1 MRNILETTLSGCY
14 KYSTSGF
21 WYWTAGQRI
30 DPSRCSTFI
39 WRVTSTNTYNDTV
52 STMTYTNWYSLE
64 PDCGTGQTEKCMN
77 LYSRHSY
84 KWNDLSCSS
93 EVCSVCELD
102 IWVHRPT
109 DEAQRNRHRLTYSL
123 LYLHLSSDIT
133 TQYWKSKLL
142 YLK

>member
-1 MRNILETTLSGCY
+1 MLRHRGIFNLKHCLFAHTALFCCTKNLKLLVEAVVLVSNLRRMRNILETTLSGCY

-64 PDCGTGQTEKCMN
+64 PDCGRGQTEKCMN

-102 IWVHRPT
+102 I
-109 DEAQRNRHRLTYSL
+109 
-123 LYLHLSSDIT
+123 
-133 TQYWKSKLL
+133 
-142 YLK
+142 